1 MLFFHLFFFSCCRT
15 YVFIH
20 IYYSDVP
27 AEFPSTVLQSSVF
40 NKSMLLMKCNTFS
53 FLSDISTTSFFI
65 PCSFVSFSSNDTI
78 SRPTPFPVISGLMK
92 YMQSPSSL
100 NVRMFLY
107 FSSMQNPITSFA
119 LFIIAYALTTL
130 SSTSALKKS

>member
-1 MLFFHLFFFSCCRT
+1 MLFFYLFDFSFCRT

-27 AEFPSTVLQSSVF
+27 AEFPPTVLQSSVF
-40 NKSMLLMKCNTFS
+40 NNPMLLMKCNTFS

-78 SRPTPFPVISGLMK
+78 SRPTPFPVISGLIE
-92 YMQSPSSL
+92 YMELLRTAYTKIAQKSS
-100 NVRMFLY
+100 VFYGMY
-107 FSSMQNPITSFA
+107 FSDVLCGVINDGNLKSPR
-119 LFIIAYALTTL
+119 TTE
-130 SSTSALKKS
+130 K